1 MYNYCCVFCERSL
14 AIFKSLDLKPLK
26 ASMGV
31 AGNNPV
37 IPDWMPVFPGRSKP
51 ESFAALSVLT
61 APLLTGCGAVT
72 LWKLTVE
79 GREWLG
85 LGLNL
90 EPWLKWGAG
99 LPSVQRFCSS
109 LEVLPAMMSE
119 GTRDFGVVLGGKY
132 WTEFSFKMRI

>member
-1 MYNYCCVFCERSL
+1 MDNGEKG
-14 AIFKSLDLKPLK
+14 IEGGMKGKK
-26 ASMGV
+26 E
-31 AGNNPV
+31 
-37 IPDWMPVFPGRSKP
+37 K
-51 ESFAALSVLT
+51 
-61 APLLTGCGAVT
+61 
-72 LWKLTVE
+72 

-119 GTRDFGVVLGGKY
+119 GTRDFGVVLGVKY